1 MVNVS
6 RIVRMENLQTFL
18 NQLLRLF
25 VQKTPGKDLSTN
37 DYTTEEKEKLAAISE
52 GANNYVLPKAST
64 KSLGGIIVGENL
76 SITSEGVLSAD
87 AQKTDL
93 SPYATKEY
101 LDTNYAK
108 KSDLSSVYTY
118 KGSMDNYSDLP
129 VNGQAIGDVYNIVNT
144 DDKHGIKA
152 GDNVAWNGN
161 SWDNLSGIDD
171 LSAYAKEAELQNYM
185 KISDYPFATEE
196 DVNSLFQGD

>member
-1 MVNVS
+1 M
-6 RIVRMENLQTFL
+6 
-18 NQLLRLF
+18 
-25 VQKTPGKDLSTN
+25 
-37 DYTTEEKEKLAAISE
+37 
-52 GANNYVLPKAST
+52 
-64 KSLGGIIVGENL
+64 
-76 SITSEGVLSAD
+76 LSAD

>member
-18 NQLLRLF
+18 NQLLGLF

-129 VNGQAIGDVYNIVNT
+129 VNGKAIGDVYNIVNT

>member
-1 MVNVS
+1 
-6 RIVRMENLQTFL
+6 
-18 NQLLRLF
+18 
-25 VQKTPGKDLSTN
+25 
-37 DYTTEEKEKLAAISE
+37 
-52 GANNYVLPKAST
+52 
-64 KSLGGIIVGENL
+64 
-76 SITSEGVLSAD
+76 
-87 AQKTDL
+87 
-93 SPYATKEY
+93 
-101 LDTNYAK
+101 
-108 KSDLSSVYTY
+108 
-118 KGSMDNYSDLP
+118 MDNYSDLP